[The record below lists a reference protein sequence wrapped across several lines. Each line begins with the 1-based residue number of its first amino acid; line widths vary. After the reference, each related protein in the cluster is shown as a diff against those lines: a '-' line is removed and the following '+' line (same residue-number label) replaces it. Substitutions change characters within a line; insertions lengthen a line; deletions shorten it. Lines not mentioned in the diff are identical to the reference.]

1 MPVLVGVGEALRWHA
16 GQCSGRAQPPHRAR
30 SEFEKSVEVFDR
42 KYALDAASEL
52 HNKVAIQ
59 DGFSELLLRPLSLR
73 LVASV
78 GRRASV

>member
-1 MPVLVGVGEALRWHA
+1 VGARHCGVLGER
-16 GQCSGRAQPPHRAR
+16 SPRRAR
-30 SEFEKSVEVFDR
+30 SDLRSHPLRSFDR

-59 DGFSELLLRPLSLR
+59 DGISELLLRPLSLR